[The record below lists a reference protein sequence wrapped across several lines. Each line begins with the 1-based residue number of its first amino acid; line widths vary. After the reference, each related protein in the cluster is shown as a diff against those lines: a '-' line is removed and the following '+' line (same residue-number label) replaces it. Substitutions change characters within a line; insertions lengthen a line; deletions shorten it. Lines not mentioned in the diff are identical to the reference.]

1 MRVFSLLAFLVLS
14 IRPTMA
20 DTPLSLKG
28 IAIIGFDDAVAAD
41 GSGGWTDE
49 GPENSLQG
57 FPVGSQTFLGVPFDI
72 PREGPAVLALPGKAW
87 PKAPPVVTV
96 PANGATGKT
105 LFVLSAHAWDDPP
118 SELATVT
125 VAYEDGKE
133 DRFSF
138 VQDAQ
143 TGPWWYPLSRNQSRV
158 AWRGEN
164 RSGVPVGVYL
174 TGLELTRPGASVRSV
189 VLEGAPMR
197 GQLLILGLTL
207 SNQPASLAFAPPA
220 WTEEPSA
227 TAGWFEPARAGVEVD
242 DAPVWGAEAGGA
254 ATGRVLLMEFGQ
266 SLSAP
271 EQKQA
276 EQTVRLLK
284 DLGYTGVRTAP
295 IDPLIA
301 KPSGDML
308 RTGLRNLLA
317 ECEKHG
323 LAISVTL
330 AGGRVYHA
338 DEGVAAFRELNI
350 GYPEYYFVDE
360 AATALLERDLGDFWQ
375 SFGTSARMGP
385 SAILFEG
392 GLFGYHQDFLT
403 RPHHRMLQNRWCAWL
418 RQCYGSGEK
427 LKEAWQMPGEASPL
441 YFDESMERGRVEFLS
456 TSNLLAASPRFRR
469 RIADQLRFLDQ
480 FQSEWFLARRAAA
493 EKILPPAK
501 WSATAW
507 TSPAWL
513 RDLQTR
519 TAASLD
525 VIEERAEL
533 VETGTMSDPDR
544 ALYLD
549 VSPISAASLTTF
561 RTPFQRV
568 EGKPF
573 IVWDAIGAWP
583 GDRNFVRV
591 LRTLA
596 LGAIQGWDGVLH
608 RQLDRFPE
616 EGSPMSDVPLPGRAL
631 QNPSVL
637 AILPLGRHLFLR
649 GDLAEAPVVLSRRL
663 VSPDDI
669 ASATQAIP
677 AGGNGLPGWL
687 AFGGKVVARLDSG
700 ELARSQDAPPDGKIS
715 TPDRSLEID
724 MPSDHMRISTA
735 RSVALAGSL
744 SRAEFEDA
752 SVILRVADGYGV
764 VYVTTLDGQ
773 PITTSRKLL
782 LGFVGRSRNTGQTAD
797 RSTEPRGVHPTVWSI
812 RNPGAGPVIME
823 PVRASVTVKN
833 ALAGT
838 WTLLGVDVRGLPL
851 PASPRVLK
859 PASGDKLTLDIDTAD
874 ARTPLFLLTHE

>member
-1 MRVFSLLAFLVLS
+1 MRVSSLLAFLVLA
-14 IRPTMA
+14 IPPAMA

-28 IAIIGFDDAVAAD
+28 VATVGLDDAVAAD
-41 GSGGWTDE
+41 GVGGWTDE

-57 FPVGSQTFLGVPFDI
+57 FPTGPQTFLGVPFDI
-72 PREGPAVLALPGKAW
+72 PRDGPAVLALPGKAW
-87 PKAPPVVTV
+87 PKASPTVTV
-96 PANGATGKT
+96 PANGSMGKT

-133 DRFSF
+133 ERFSF

-174 TGLELTRPGASVRSV
+174 AGLELTRPGTPVRSV
-189 VLEGAPMR
+189 VLEGSPVR

-207 SNQPASLAFAPPA
+207 SNQPAMLAFAPPA
-220 WTEEPSA
+220 WAEEPSD
-227 TAGWFEPARAGVEVD
+227 TAGWFEPARADAESGT
-242 DAPVWGAEAGGA
+242 APVWDAAADGAQ
-254 ATGRVLLMEFGQ
+254 TGRVLMMEFGQ

-276 EQTVRLLK
+276 EQAVRALK

-301 KPSGDML
+301 KPASDTL
-308 RTGLRNLLA
+308 RTGLRNLLV
-317 ECEKHG
+317 ECEKQG
-323 LAISVTL
+323 LAVSVTL
-330 AGGRVYHA
+330 AGGRVYQA

-375 SFGTSARMGP
+375 SVGTSARMGP

-418 RQCYGSGEK
+418 KQRYGSGEE
-427 LKEAWQMPGEASPL
+427 LKEIWQMPGEASPL
-441 YFDESMERGRVEFLS
+441 YPDESLERGRVEFLS

-469 RIADQLRFLDQ
+469 RIADQLRFLEQ
-480 FQSEWFLARRAAA
+480 FQSDWFLARRAAA

-533 VETGTMSDPDR
+533 VETGTMSDPER

-549 VSPISAASLTTF
+549 VSPISEASLATF

-596 LGAIQGWDGVLH
+596 VGAIQGWDGVLH

-616 EGSPMSDVPLPGRAL
+616 DGAPMSDVPLPGRAL

-637 AILPLGRHLFLR
+637 AVLPLGRNLFLR
-649 GDLAEAPVVLSRRL
+649 GDLGEAPLVLSRRL
-663 VSPDDI
+663 VSADDI
-669 ASATQAIP
+669 ATATQVIP

-700 ELARSQDAPPDGKIS
+700 DLAPSQDAPPDGKVS

-724 MPSDHMRISTA
+724 MPADHMRISTA
-735 RSVALAGSL
+735 RSIALAGSL
-744 SRAEFEDA
+744 SKGEFDDA
-752 SVILRVADGYGV
+752 SVSVRVVDGYGV
-764 VYVTTLDGQ
+764 IYVTALDGQ
-773 PITTSRKLL
+773 PIPTSRKLL
-782 LGFVGRSRNTGQTAD
+782 LGLVGRSRNTGQTAD

-812 RNPGAGPVIME
+812 RSPGVGPVIME
-823 PVRASVTVKN
+823 PIRASLTIKN
-833 ALAGT
+833 GLAGS
-838 WTLLGVDVRGLPL
+838 WTLLGVDSRGLPL
-851 PASPRVLK
+851 PAKPRMLK
-859 PASGDKLTLDIDTAD
+859 PVSSGNLTLDIDTAE